1 MGIKLCILRLF
12 HLIMTI
18 SMLVIWSILETYNRN
33 NDVYK
38 CFCIFGHLHC
48 SQLASIINKNQR
60 TFWVPLKISKYTLD
74 SKYWD
79 LYIYILTFILHIY
92 TYIYLCI
99 TYICIY
105 TFIYIYTLLT
115 LNTGIYIYIYIYKH
129 LYMYKCLVCIIVD
142 LKCVSFRFTAKWFI
156 HRSISIY
163 LYIYLQIYIYPFFF
177 WFFSH
182 IGRSLRNIE

>member
-1 MGIKLCILRLF
+1 MGIKLCILRLL
-12 HLIMTI
+12 HLILTI

-48 SQLASIINKNQR
+48 SQLASIINKNKR
-60 TFWVPLKISKYTLD
+60 TFWAPLKISKYTLD

-79 LYIYILTFILHIY
+79 LYIYFNICIIYIY
-92 TYIYLCI
+92 TYIHLCI

-105 TFIYIYTLLT
+105 TFIYIYIYTLLT
-115 LNTGIYIYIYIYKH
+115 LNTGIYIYIYTHKH
-129 LYMYKCLVCIIVD
+129 LCIYKCLVCIIVD

-163 LYIYLQIYIYPFFF
+163 LSIYLQIYIYISILFLILFPY
-177 WFFSH
+177 
-182 IGRSLRNIE
+182 R